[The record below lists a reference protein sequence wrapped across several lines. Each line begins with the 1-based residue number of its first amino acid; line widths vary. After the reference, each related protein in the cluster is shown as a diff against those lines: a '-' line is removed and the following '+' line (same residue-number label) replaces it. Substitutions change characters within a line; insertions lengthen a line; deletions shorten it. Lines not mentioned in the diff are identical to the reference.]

1 MSGETE
7 AVVAKEERG
16 NEELRGSAKR
26 ETEVENRT
34 RETTGRLFLRERKR
48 VWGYGGD

>member
-34 RETTGRLFLRERKR
+34 RGTAGRLVLRGKKE
-48 VWGYGGD
+48 GMGGD